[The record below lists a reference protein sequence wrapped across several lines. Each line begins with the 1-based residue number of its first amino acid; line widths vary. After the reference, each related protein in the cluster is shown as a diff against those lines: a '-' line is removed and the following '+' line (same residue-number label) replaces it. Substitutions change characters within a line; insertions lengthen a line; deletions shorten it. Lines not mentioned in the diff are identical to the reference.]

1 VWEREL
7 FQRFDAHDPSEKGK
21 ILMKEKSKTVK
32 RHIMISWQ
40 TMLAIA
46 LVLASA
52 FLYYIHYL
60 IFRDFH
66 HIFIYLV
73 GDIAFVPI
81 EVLIVTLILHRLL
94 ETREK
99 RNKMKKLNMVI
110 GAFFS
115 EVGNSLIASF
125 SSRDPEAE
133 ELRNTLLIGSEEAWQ
148 SGSFREI
155 RAFLNSHEYSAE
167 LGRKE
172 LKELK
177 ELLETKRD
185 FLLALLENPN
195 LLEHDAFTDLLWS
208 VFHLAEE
215 LSYRK
220 SLTRVSDSDLQ
231 HLRGDIVRAYTRLM
245 KEWISYLRHL
255 RQDYPYLFS
264 LAIRTNPLNPEAQ
277 AELS

>member
-1 VWEREL
+1 
-7 FQRFDAHDPSEKGK
+7 
-21 ILMKEKSKTVK
+21 MKEKRTTA
-32 RHIMISWQ
+32 RQHTLLSWQ
-40 TMLAIA
+40 TTLAIA
-46 LVLASA
+46 LVVASA
-52 FLYYIHYL
+52 LLYFIHYL
-60 IFRDFH
+60 VFRDYH

-81 EVLIVTLILHRLL
+81 EVLFVTLILHRLL

-125 SSRDPEAE
+125 SSRDPEAG
-133 ELRNTLLIGSEEAWQ
+133 ELRNTLLVGSDEVWR
-148 SGSFREI
+148 SGSFREM
-155 RAFLNSHEYSAE
+155 RAFLDSHEYSAK
-167 LGRKE
+167 LGPKE

-177 ELLETKRD
+177 ELLEMKRG

-215 LSYRK
+215 LSYRR
-220 SLTRVSDSDLQ
+220 SFARVSDSDLQ
-231 HLRGDIVRAYTRLM
+231 HLRGDIVRAYTKLM
-245 KEWISYLRHL
+245 KEWIFYLRHL
-255 RQDYPYLFS
+255 REDYPFLFS
-264 LAIRTNPLNPEAQ
+264 LALRTNPLNPEAQ
-277 AELS
+277 AELP